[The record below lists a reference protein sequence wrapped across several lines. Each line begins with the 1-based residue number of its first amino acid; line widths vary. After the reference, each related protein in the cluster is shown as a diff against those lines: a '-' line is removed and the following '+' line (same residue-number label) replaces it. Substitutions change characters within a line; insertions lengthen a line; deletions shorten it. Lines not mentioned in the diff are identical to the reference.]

1 MTFTIESDDD
11 DDDGDILSPLDKE
24 EPTPPIII
32 IIGDPSPLP
41 PLSPP
46 LLPQQIDMNIVLNAF
61 PDDHYLPESSC
72 LLGERIVVGTVGF
85 CGALA
90 LLSATC
96 CCFCNGL
103 HRQELANTHNKFTL

>member
-1 MTFTIESDDD
+1 MTFTIESD

-32 IIGDPSPLP
+32 IIGDPS